1 MFKTKI
7 STLLL
12 ALVAGIVLSS
22 QALAAKSPSPTL
34 NRILERGSLVVGMAG
49 DMPPLNMTNKD
60 GVIVGMEPDLA
71 GYMAEAMGVDLKIE
85 TMPFGDLLG
94 SLERGE
100 IDMVMSGMT
109 ITPSRNLKFAYVGPY
124 FVSGKCVLTKEE
136 TLAGAEEAG
145 DLNTEGRKLTALKG
159 STSEKF
165 VSALIPNATYE
176 PVAGYADGVKMVLD
190 DKIDAMIADYP
201 ICVVAL
207 MQHPDA
213 GLATVISV
221 LSYEPIGVALPGND
235 ALMSNWV
242 ENFILRLQTTGDL
255 KELKSTWFDHDEWV
269 SELP

>member
-1 MFKTKI
+1 MFRLKFPALLL
-7 STLLL
+7 TLL
-12 ALVAGIVLSS
+12 
-22 QALAAKSPSPTL
+22 AAVSFNAIAATSSPSPTL
-34 NRILERGSLVVGMAG
+34 NRILERGSLVVGMTG
-49 DMPPLNMTNKD
+49 DMPPLNMTKKD

-71 GYMAEAMGVDLKIE
+71 GYMADAMGVKLEIS

-94 SLERGE
+94 ALERGE

-109 ITPSRNLKFAYVGPY
+109 ITPSRNLKFSYIGPY

-165 VSALIPNATYE
+165 VHALIPNAEYI
-176 PVAGYADGVKMVLD
+176 PVAGYNDGVKMVLE

-201 ICVVAL
+201 ICVVSL
-207 MQHPDA
+207 MRHPDA

-221 LSYEPIGVALPGND
+221 LSYEPIGVALPGGD

-242 ENFILRLQTTGDL
+242 ENFIYRLQSTGDL
-255 KELKSTWFDHDEWV
+255 KELKSTWFDNDGWV
-269 SELP
+269 KDLP

>member
-1 MFKTKI
+1 MFRARL

-12 ALVAGIVLSS
+12 TLLAAVTFSTA
-22 QALAAKSPSPTL
+22 ALAAQSPSPTL

-60 GVIVGMEPDLA
+60 GIVVGMEPDLA
-71 GYMAEAMGVDLKIE
+71 GYMADAMGIKLKIE

-94 SLERGE
+94 ALERGE

-109 ITPSRNLKFAYVGPY
+109 ITPSRNLKFNYIGPY
-124 FVSGKCVLTKEE
+124 FVSGKCVLTKEA

-145 DLNTEGRKLTALKG
+145 DLNTEGRKLTALKS

-165 VSALIPNATYE
+165 ISALIPNAEYL
-176 PVAGYADGVKMVLD
+176 PVAGYADGVKMVLND
-190 DKIDAMIADYP
+190 EVDAMIADYP
-201 ICVVAL
+201 ICVVSL

-221 LSYEPIGVALPGND
+221 LSYEPIGVALPGGD

-255 KELKSTWFDHDEWV
+255 KELKSTWFDNDDWV
-269 SELP
+269 KELP

>member
-1 MFKTKI
+1 MLKTRI
-7 STLLL
+7 SVLLL
-12 ALVAGIVLSS
+12 ALVASIALSG

-34 NRILERGSLVVGMAG
+34 NRILERGSIIVGMAG

-71 GYMAEAMGVDLKIE
+71 GYMADAMGVKLKIS
-85 TMPFGDLLG
+85 TMPFGDLLNA
-94 SLERGE
+94 LERGE

-124 FVSGKCVLTKEE
+124 FVSGKCVLTKEA

-145 DLNTEGRKLTALKG
+145 DLNTEGRKLAALKG

-165 VSALIPNATYE
+165 ISALIPNATYI
-176 PVAGYADGVKMVLD
+176 PVAGYGDGIQMVLN

-201 ICVVAL
+201 ICVVSL
-207 MQHPDA
+207 MRHPEA

-235 ALMSNWV
+235 SLMKNWV
-242 ENFILRLQTTGDL
+242 ENFIYRLQSTGDL

>member
-1 MFKTKI
+1 MFKTRL

-12 ALVAGIVLSS
+12 TLVASIALSG

-60 GVIVGMEPDLA
+60 GVVVGMEPDLA
-71 GYMAEAMGVDLKIE
+71 GYMADAMGVKLKIE

-94 SLERGE
+94 ALERGE

-124 FVSGKCVLTKEE
+124 FVSGKCVLTKEA
-136 TLAGAEEAG
+136 TLAGAEDAG

-165 VSALIPNATYE
+165 ISALIPNASYE
-176 PVAGYADGVKMVLD
+176 PVAGYADGVQMVMD

-242 ENFILRLQTTGDL
+242 ENFIYRLQTTGDL